1 MPNYTIVPPPPPDF
15 LEINEYLPYHLT
27 KSKQHNFFINNQLS
41 HKTCID
47 RKKIF
52 RPVHFLYRQ
61 VLRIKTNSIPETT

>member
-1 MPNYTIVPPPPPDF
+1 MPNYTIVTPPPPRFFGNKRVPALSF
-15 LEINEYLPYHLT
+15 NKE
-27 KSKQHNFFINNQLS
+27 HNFFINNQLS

-52 RPVHFLYRQ
+52 RSVHFLYRQ